1 MNKII
6 KKKIIENE
14 YALLNNVP
22 AYEQSIKQFIK
33 KIETANYDKML
44 YDLIIKSFAS
54 KDKFVQE
61 QKYNELGLL
70 SSRQLINKYIKELDL
85 SDQLKLDDLV
95 EEEYYSALDI
105 CALADNYNNQVGMY
119 YIPENDSIII
129 KSTVEDNN
137 RPYDDRWIK
146 KGVIL
151 KYYMQTEKESNVN
164 SLSFSH
170 KPNAMVFNSLME
182 GRAVNI
188 YVFVNTKKGL
198 PFAFKGVFHPCGL
211 VDGNKA
217 FLLFKHGYDSEIPYD
232 NLDAQFLM
240 TLLRTG
246 VCPSIELGLVK
257 RDRTISLNNDNY
269 VSIIK
274 SKRNIIQQKKIDLE
288 VALRGEEIVLQYEK
302 RKLGNLGRQDLAEKV
317 VNVSLKDMNVGFD
330 IHSYSIDSEGSVSDL
345 YIKVHS
351 TVTNINKT
359 LLLTANEYDNLLRK
373 SDEYKLYKVY
383 NIYTDQPR
391 LFIVDRFEKMAQV

>member
-129 KSTVEDNN
+129 K
-137 RPYDDRWIK
+137 
-146 KGVIL
+146 
-151 KYYMQTEKESNVN
+151 
-164 SLSFSH
+164 
-170 KPNAMVFNSLME
+170 
-182 GRAVNI
+182 
-188 YVFVNTKKGL
+188 
-198 PFAFKGVFHPCGL
+198 
-211 VDGNKA
+211 
-217 FLLFKHGYDSEIPYD
+217 
-232 NLDAQFLM
+232 
-240 TLLRTG
+240 
-246 VCPSIELGLVK
+246 
-257 RDRTISLNNDNY
+257 
-269 VSIIK
+269 
-274 SKRNIIQQKKIDLE
+274 
-288 VALRGEEIVLQYEK
+288 
-302 RKLGNLGRQDLAEKV
+302 
-317 VNVSLKDMNVGFD
+317 
-330 IHSYSIDSEGSVSDL
+330 
-345 YIKVHS
+345 
-351 TVTNINKT
+351 
-359 LLLTANEYDNLLRK
+359 
-373 SDEYKLYKVY
+373 
-383 NIYTDQPR
+383 
-391 LFIVDRFEKMAQV
+391 